1 MKKIK
6 LKRRSF
12 FKKIL
17 LSLSVISL
25 LNLDSLFLNKK
36 KYKLIK
42 DKNLIWY
49 LNDDD

>member
-1 MKKIK
+1 MHTK

-17 LSLSVISL
+17 LSLSVIPL
-25 LNLDSLFLNKK
+25 INFNLFLFNKK
-36 KYKLIK
+36 KFKLVK
-42 DKNLIWY
+42 KKNLIWY

>member
-1 MKKIK
+1 MHTK

-17 LSLSVISL
+17 LSLSLIPL
-25 LNLDSLFLNKK
+25 INFNLFFFNKK

-42 DKNLIWY
+42 KKNLIWY
-49 LNDDD
+49 LNDGD

>member
-1 MKKIK
+1 MYIK

-17 LSLSVISL
+17 LSLTVVPL
-25 LNLDSLFLNKK
+25 LNFNLFFFNKK

-42 DKNLIWY
+42 KNLIWY
-49 LNDDD
+49 LNDGD